1 MAGLSWTV
9 LPWVLACVTGRNGL
23 GLPASE
29 GSAGVHTRRVSF
41 AWLAVSAGWGLGAA
55 SKSTC
60 VAWASPA
67 WWLGFEW
74 EFPESDCSRV
84 PAGASHNLGPVVSE
98 HPSFHGSHSMGQ
110 MCH

>member
-9 LPWVLACVTGRNGL
+9 LPWVLACVMGRNGL

-29 GSAGVHTRRVSF
+29 GSAGVHTRHVSF

-60 VAWASPA
+60 G
-67 WWLGFEW
+67 LGFSGMVAG
-74 EFPESDCSRV
+74 FRVGVSR
-84 PAGASHNLGPVVSE
+84 E
-98 HPSFHGSHSMGQ
+98 
-110 MCH
+110 